1 MGLPRSVED
10 STYEKS
16 KNKKKKKKEREKK
29 EERYPRRSW
38 QSLGIAVRRRPTTP
52 QKRLPLSLI
61 RLPTLPPSFFSL
73 SFSFSSMTVLF
84 DPSEKTALRALRLLP
99 TPVFLLAVDLT
110 AAPATTSPRFD
121 ERRANF
127 FPSTCPPKPEE
138 TVFPLGERASLLD
151 KLEILCCDPA
161 LGDARF

>member
-16 KNKKKKKKEREKK
+16 KNKKKRRKKKRKGGEV
-29 EERYPRRSW
+29 YPRRSW
-38 QSLGIAVRRRPTTP
+38 QSLGIEVRRPRHRRDFPCP
-52 QKRLPLSLI
+52 LFFDFQPSLPL
-61 RLPTLPPSFFSL
+61 FFFPL

-121 ERRANF
+121 EHRANF
-127 FPSTCPPKPEE
+127 FPSTCPPKPE

-151 KLEILCCDPA
+151 KLEILRCGPA
-161 LGDARF
+161 PGDARF